1 MCSTDSGGP
10 VAGFAGTQTVETPE
24 TATRLAIP
32 IEPVDSVTVTTLVDN
47 VTDLTAPD
55 TGPATRPSLAG
66 AGDHRVSD
74 GLFDGGWAVEGLVAE
89 HGFSA
94 LVTVTRN
101 GRDHHLLFD
110 AGLSPHALSTNM
122 RILGVDP
129 GAVETIVLSHGHF
142 DHISGLAGFVRD
154 VGRVNVPV
162 VIHPEF
168 WTRRRLVI
176 PGKDP
181 VELPTASRRALE
193 ATGFTV
199 VEDRQPSFLL
209 DRSVLITGEVDR
221 TSGFEKGFPPQQA
234 WRNGTWEPDPLVLD
248 DQALIVNVRGKGLV
262 VLTGCGH
269 AGIVN
274 ITRYAQRLTGIGQVH
289 AVMGGFHLGG
299 PMFEPLIPQV
309 CDALA
314 TVNPD
319 VIVPAHCTGWNAQR
333 ALADRFPAAFIPNT
347 VGTRYR
353 L

>member
-1 MCSTDSGGP
+1 MCSTDAAAP
-10 VAGFAGTQTVETPE
+10 VPGFAGTTTQADQTAKLE
-24 TATRLAIP
+24 IP
-32 IEPVDSVTVTTLVDN
+32 LEPVDSLTVTMLIDN
-47 VTDLTAPD
+47 IADLTAPD
-55 TGPATRPSLAG
+55 TGPAARPGLADGTRVDDA
-66 AGDHRVSD
+66 
-74 GLFDGGWAVEGLVAE
+74 LFAGGWATGGLVAE

-94 LVTVTRN
+94 LVTVTKN
-101 GRDHHLLFD
+101 GADHHLLFD
-110 AGLSPHALSTNM
+110 AGLTQHALSTNM
-122 RILGVDP
+122 GILGVDP
-129 GAVETIVLSHGHF
+129 GSVETIVLSHGHF
-142 DHISGLAGFVRD
+142 DHVSGLSGFVRS

-181 VELPTASRRALE
+181 VELPTASKRALE
-193 ATGFTV
+193 ETGFTI
-199 VEDRQPSFLL
+199 VEDRQPSFLF
-209 DRSVLITGEVDR
+209 DNSVLITGEVDR
-221 TSGFEKGFPPQQA
+221 TTGFEKGFPPQQA
-234 WRNGTWEPDPLVLD
+234 WRDGGWEPDPLVLD

-274 ITRYAQRLTGIGQVH
+274 ITRYARRLTGAEKIH

-309 CDALA
+309 CAELKKIA
-314 TVNPD
+314 PD

-333 ALADRFPAAFIPNT
+333 ALAGQFPDAFIPNT